1 VRHAFVVELGPQQGS
16 AATAGYRYAVTL
28 ASFAGA
34 SSGLTAAAGFP
45 PTHRSE
51 SPSTMRAHASP
62 MTALP
67 LLWREAPR
75 RWGHPLHSVCS
86 YFAMFPPQL
95 ASVFIRWLTRP
106 GDAVYDPFAGRG
118 TAPLEA
124 LLHGRVGLGG
134 DANPLAYALT
144 RAKVRIPAA
153 STVARR
159 LDDLEQAFRHTPVS
173 TAHVPDDIRMLYA
186 PGTLAQLSFL
196 RDELRPT
203 REDDT
208 FITAMALGMLHANH
222 AASGATRGF
231 SISMPNTF
239 AMAPRYVREYIAS
252 EGLVAPELD
261 VFAML
266 RARLVRYELPASAVR
281 GGRAWLA
288 DATKAP
294 PRTVTAARPRLVFS
308 SPPYL
313 QVIKYGKYNWVR
325 LWFLKQRAG
334 AVDAEL
340 MASASLDRYLEFM
353 AGVLARLRGT
363 VADDGYVCLVI
374 GDVRRRDEHL
384 NLAGK
389 VWRHVAEPEGWY
401 CHGIVA
407 DPVPSG
413 AKVSRI
419 WRSNPGRATKTDR
432 ILVLSPSDDTPLAAP
447 AAIDWSVTP
456 SLAAAVS

>member
-1 VRHAFVVELGPQQGS
+1 MP
-16 AATAGYRYAVTL
+16 
-28 ASFAGA
+28 
-34 SSGLTAAAGFP
+34 
-45 PTHRSE
+45 
-51 SPSTMRAHASP
+51 AHALHL
-62 MTALP
+62 TALP

-124 LLHGRVGLGG
+124 LLQGRVGLGG

-144 RAKVRIPAA
+144 RAKVRIPAVG
-153 STVARR
+153 TVARR
-159 LDDLEQAFRHTPVS
+159 LDELEETFRHTPVS
-173 TAHVPDDIRMLYA
+173 GAYVPNDIRMLYA

-196 RDELRPT
+196 RDELRRT

-239 AMAPRYVREYIAS
+239 AMAPRYVREYIAR

-266 RARLVRYELPASAVR
+266 QARLGRYGLPAGAVR
-281 GGRAWLA
+281 GGHAWLA
-288 DATKAP
+288 DATKSP
-294 PRTVTAARPRLVFS
+294 PRTVTAARPKLVFS

-325 LWFLKQRAG
+325 LWFLRQHPG

-353 AGVLARLRGT
+353 SCVLARLRGA

-374 GDVRRRDEHL
+374 GDVRRKDEHL
-384 NLAGK
+384 NLADK
-389 VWRHVAEPEGWY
+389 VWRHVAEPGGWH

-407 DPVPSG
+407 DAVPSG
-413 AKVSRI
+413 TKVSRI
-419 WRSNPGRATKTDR
+419 WQNKPGRATKTDR
-432 ILVLSPSDDTPLAAP
+432 ILVLSPFDDAPLPAP

-456 SLAAAVS
+456 SLVAAIS